1 MSFHYFFEARRFSA
15 RNSVLIKH
23 SFVIDHTKVQTEAFM
38 VNRQERIIIPT
49 DNKMKIRAEQ
59 TYKEK

>member
-1 MSFHYFFEARRFSA
+1 MSFHYYSEARRFSV
-15 RNSVLIKH
+15 RNTILIKH
-23 SFVIDHTKVQTEAFM
+23 SFVIDYTNFVM

>member
-1 MSFHYFFEARRFSA
+1 M
-15 RNSVLIKH
+15 RNTILIKH
-23 SFVIDHTKVQTEAFM
+23 SFVIDYTNFVM